1 MFIASDCEAAYVDA
15 GFGGWYYLQHIG
27 DADGVENGLNIVI
40 TVVAAVGDVEAEVYF
55 TIWES
60 EQVKRLKS

>member
-1 MFIASDCEAAYVDA
+1 
-15 GFGGWYYLQHIG
+15 
-27 DADGVENGLNIVI
+27 VI